1 MYVRYTHLCRV
12 TRLRLDMGFPS
23 LLEMDEPNYRQHWL
37 AQHQKILRVSPLL
50 ISIVFIATG
59 LVLWTTGTFNIDTV
73 GYTSIWF
80 LAFIGA
86 ALVFLPVSVL
96 AGVCLAVAVDLNPFL
111 IALTAASA
119 EAVGELTGY
128 LAGMGG
134 KSFFEHKRFYL
145 RFKNLF
151 SRYAS
156 LTLLIGSAIPNP
168 LFDILGVIAGSTLYP
183 VKRFLLLVFIGKV
196 VKFSWVGLGCYYGAT
211 WF

>member
-1 MYVRYTHLCRV
+1 MNE
-12 TRLRLDMGFPS
+12 S
-23 LLEMDEPNYRQHWL
+23 NYRHHWL
-37 AQHQKILRVSPLL
+37 IQHQKLLTRVTPLA
-50 ISIVFIATG
+50 ICIAFIITG
-59 LVLWTTGTFNIDTV
+59 GVLWSTGIFNIETV
-73 GYTSIWF
+73 GYSSVWV

-86 ALVFLPVSVL
+86 ALVFVPVGAL
-96 AGVCLAVAVDLNPFL
+96 AAVCVAVSPVADLNPLL
-111 IALTAASA
+111 IGVVAASA

-128 LAGMGG
+128 LAGMSG
-134 KSFFEHKRFYL
+134 KAIFDKNRFYL

-183 VKRFLLLVFIGKV
+183 VRKFLLLVFIGKTI
-196 VKFSWVGLGCYYGAT
+196 KFGWVGLGCYYGAT

>member
-1 MYVRYTHLCRV
+1 
-12 TRLRLDMGFPS
+12 
-23 LLEMDEPNYRQHWL
+23 MDEPNYQQHWL
-37 AQHQKILRVSPLL
+37 AQHQKILRASPLF

-59 LVLWTTGTFNIDTV
+59 LVLWTTGSFNIETI
-73 GYTSIWF
+73 GYASIWL

-86 ALVFLPVSVL
+86 ALVFAPVGAL
-96 AGVCLAVAVDLNPFL
+96 GAVCVAATVDLNPFMV
-111 IALTAASA
+111 ALVAASA

-134 KSFFEHKRFYL
+134 SSLFERNRFYL

-156 LTLLIGSAIPNP
+156 LCLFLGSIIPNP
-168 LFDILGVIAGSTLYP
+168 FFDFLGVAAGSILFP
-183 VKRFLLLVFIGKV
+183 VKRFVLIVFAGKTL
-196 VKFSWVGLGCYYGAT
+196 KFLWVGLGCYYGMT